1 MNLVNDP
8 ASLFAL
14 VMGLAVFGPL
24 LSDALG
30 IPVIVTITLLGVV
43 LGPQGIGV
51 LDLSSS
57 LQFLGSLGFIYVF
70 FMAGVELDI
79 EKLKKRPFASLSF
92 GLLTFILPFFAGFG
106 FAIFLLKMDIRSSF
120 LMGAFFASSGSIIG
134 PFAARPDLLA
144 RESADT
150 GRLGIGVSRLLVA
163 LTLFILSFFS
173 NEGLRLPPL
182 SSFALQ
188 VAYFLGIL
196 LFLPFLAA
204 FVIRKTKIPGTTDTA
219 FILFMVFGVAALGPY
234 VGVGDFLGAFFAGLV
249 VAPLFSA
256 SKPLASKLEFLG
268 SIFFIPFLL
277 TFIGVAVDF
286 SRISNPSTILFMI
299 LGSVFLGI
307 GSKFA
312 AAAIS
317 GRILRYPP
325 ADKGLLFSVSSSF
338 GIFSL
343 AFASV
348 AGSSGLFDQ
357 PLVSGA
363 LLLVVFSSL
372 IAGLVAR
379 NSSSLILYKKGQRNH
394 APAKAGGRILIAL
407 SKPGTAP
414 HLMELGIS
422 IQGEDPLDPLFP
434 CAILQDSEDQG
445 EARQFAETMLAA
457 AIIQSSTSQ
466 VSVIPISRI
475 AINAAEGLLESAK
488 EQRADTIILGWNK
501 PPKLANAFFGS
512 VIDQV
517 LSNYPSMILV
527 TRAVH
532 QFSAAHIHLIAPP
545 LCDQHPGFSR
555 AVAAVAALSKRL
567 RAKIH
572 LIQIK
577 GQGPSLEGS
586 LKKAGL
592 SPLAQ
597 AIELESW
604 KDIGKGLEKIST
616 NPRLFVLLSA
626 RPTEPSWHPAIE
638 KLPHRLGEEYPE
650 ANFIVL
656 YMAGG
661 GFSED
666 LEYPSISGYES
677 GKDRAVKIFSPPS
690 ALGIPNTPEGI
701 LSYSVFRGNVRV
713 NMQHGAIADGIMEL
727 VSSAFPF
734 DRKIASRLSAKLTEA
749 VQRQPIEMRPG
760 VVLLHE
766 RVQEIDSPVLCIGS
780 HRKGFRVS
788 LLERP
793 VKILVIIFIPENEN
807 PETHLSFL
815 SDVAVL
821 FREKN
826 LAQRMLSAESA
837 EDLK

>member
-1 MNLVNDP
+1 
-8 ASLFAL
+8 
-14 VMGLAVFGPL
+14 MGLAVFGPL

-30 IPVIVTITLLGVV
+30 IPVIVSITLLGVA

-51 LDLSSS
+51 LELSTP
-57 LQFLGSLGFIYVF
+57 LQFLGSLGFVYVF
-70 FMAGVELDI
+70 FAAGVELDI
-79 EKLKKRPFASLSF
+79 EKLRKRPFATLFF
-92 GLLTFILPFFAGFG
+92 GILTFLLPFVAGAGFG
-106 FAIFLLKMDIRSSF
+106 MFLLKMEMRSSL
-120 LMGAFFASSGSIIG
+120 LMGAFFASSGSVIG
-134 PFAARPDLLA
+134 PFAARPDLRA

-163 LTLFILSFFS
+163 LTLFLLSFFS
-173 NEGLRLPPL
+173 GPDPRLPPF
-182 SSFALQ
+182 SSFALLIG
-188 VAYFLGIL
+188 YFLGIL

-204 FVIRKTKIPGTTDTA
+204 LVIRKTKTPGTTDTA
-219 FILFMVFGVAALGPY
+219 FILFMVFGVAALGSY
-234 VGVGDFLGAFFAGLV
+234 VGVGDYLGAFFAGLV
-249 VAPLFSA
+249 AAPLFSA
-256 SKPLASKLEFLG
+256 SKPLSSKLEFLG
-268 SIFFIPFLL
+268 SIFFVPFLL

-286 SRISNPSTILFMI
+286 SRISHPSTVLLMI
-299 LGSVFLGI
+299 LGSVLLGI

-317 GRILRYPP
+317 GRILRYAP
-325 ADKGLLFSVSSSF
+325 ADKGLLFSISSSF

-363 LLLVVFSSL
+363 LILVVLSSL
-372 IAGLVAR
+372 ISGLVAR
-379 NSSSLILYKKGQRNH
+379 SSGTLILYKKGQRNQ

-414 HLMELGIS
+414 HLMELGMGIR
-422 IQGEDPLDPLFP
+422 GEDPSDPLFP

-445 EARQFAETMLAA
+445 EARQFVETMLAA

-466 VSVIPISRI
+466 VRVIPISRT
-475 AINAAEGLLESAK
+475 AINAAEGLLESAR

-527 TRAVH
+527 TRVVH
-532 QFSAAHIHLIAPP
+532 PFSATHIHLITPP

-555 AVAAVAALSKRL
+555 AAAVVAALAKQL

-577 GQGPSLEGS
+577 NQGPSQEGS
-586 LKKAGL
+586 LRNAGL
-592 SPLAQ
+592 FPLAQ
-597 AIELESW
+597 SIELDSW
-604 KDIGKGLEKIST
+604 KDLGRGLEKISAA
-616 NPRLFVLLSA
+616 PRLFVLLTA
-626 RPTEPSWHPAIE
+626 RPSEPSWHPAIE

-650 ANFIVL
+650 ANFIIL
-656 YMAGG
+656 YMAEG
-661 GFSED
+661 GFLED
-666 LEYPSISGYES
+666 FENRSLPGYDSGR
-677 GKDRAVKIFSPPS
+677 DRAVKVFSPPS
-690 ALGIPNTPEGI
+690 ALGLPNTPEGI

-713 NMQHGAIADGIMEL
+713 NMQHGAIADGIVEL

-734 DRKIASRLSAKLTEA
+734 DRKTASRLSVKLTEA
-749 VQRQPIEMRPG
+749 VQRQPIEMQPG
-760 VVLLHE
+760 VVLLHD

-780 HRKGFRVS
+780 HRRGFRVS

-793 VKILVIIFIPENEN
+793 VKILVILLIPENEN

-815 SDVAVL
+815 SDVAIL

-826 LAQRMLSAESA
+826 LTQRMLSADTA